1 MLNLAPCWRTC
12 KHRMISPNPFFMM
25 GSLLFGARRIGA
37 RTPAR
42 GYGMVWGAGFEVLSF
57 LEGVSFAG
65 ALAAI
70 DYHSEIC
77 HRVRSWLEVFPCRV
91 AGTNNEALG

>member
-1 MLNLAPCWRTC
+1 
-12 KHRMISPNPFFMM
+12 
-25 GSLLFGARRIGA
+25 
-37 RTPAR
+37 
-42 GYGMVWGAGFEVLSF
+42 MVWGDWVRGSF
-57 LEGVSFAG
+57 FFGRWSFAG

-91 AGTNNEALG
+91 AGTNKFEALG